1 MFNIYNKKTMALI
14 NSLNKTPLGQAAS
27 TPQKYDGKGKINPKS
42 LTGSELDQSR
52 PPKKY
57 LDNLPK

>member
-1 MFNIYNKKTMALI
+1 MALI
-14 NSLNKTPLGQAAS
+14 DSLNKTPLGQAAS

-42 LTGSELDQSR
+42 LTRSELDLNKQ
-52 PPKKY
+52 PKKY

>member
-1 MFNIYNKKTMALI
+1 MALI

-42 LTGSELDQSR
+42 LTGSELDLNKQ
-52 PPKKY
+52 PKKY